1 MTLSEYQEK
10 AARTIN
16 QKLTEEKMLRHAL
29 FGLTAE
35 VGEITGLF
43 QKQLQ
48 GHPLLLE
55 HLEKEIGDVLWM
67 VAELCTALSL
77 DMEEVAEANI
87 EKLKKR
93 YPEGFTTE
101 NSIHRAE

>member
-16 QKLTEEKMLRHAL
+16 PTLTDETMLRHAL

-67 VAELCTALSL
+67 AAELCTSFDL
-77 DMEEVAEANI
+77 DMGEVAEANI

-93 YPEGFTTE
+93 YPEGFTSE
-101 NSIHRAE
+101 NSINRTE